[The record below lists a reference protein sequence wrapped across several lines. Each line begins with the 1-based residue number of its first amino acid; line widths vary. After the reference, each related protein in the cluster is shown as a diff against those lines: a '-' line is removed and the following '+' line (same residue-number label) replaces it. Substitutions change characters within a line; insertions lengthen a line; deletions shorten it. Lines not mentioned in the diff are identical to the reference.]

1 MNPCRM
7 GAARPAGEGAR
18 MNARAWLSALIV
30 AGLSLAPA
38 SGKDVPH
45 LTLKSGTPQTA
56 RAWVA
61 ARATRYE
68 TDFNAA
74 LVVNVSP
81 AKLKVRFRRPTN
93 RIRCRA
99 STRAPT
105 TSKASRERPRSSS
118 RFGRSRRKTSSSSP
132 NRRAPRPRRSGSNS
146 TNSSAQNNFATFDS
160 TATSTRIGPGC

>member
-1 MNPCRM
+1 
-7 GAARPAGEGAR
+7 

-30 AGLSLAPA
+30 AGLSLTPA

-81 AKLKVRFRRPTN
+81 AKLKVRFRCITRGCEFPASDQPDTVSRVN
-93 RIRCRA
+93 A
-99 STRAPT
+99 STYDVQSVKGTASIKLTIWTVAPENVVVLAQP
-105 TSKASRERPRSSS
+105 SGAKAPQV
-118 RFGRSRRKTSSSSP
+118 RFEL
-132 NRRAPRPRRSGSNS
+132 NE
-146 TNSSAQNNFATFDS
+146 Q
-160 TATSTRIGPGC
+160 

>member
-1 MNPCRM
+1 
-7 GAARPAGEGAR
+7 

-81 AKLKVRFRRPTN
+81 AKLKVRFRCITRGCEFPASDQPDTVSRVN
-93 RIRCRA
+93 A
-99 STRAPT
+99 STYDVQSVKGTASIKLTIWTVAPENVVVLAQP
-105 TSKASRERPRSSS
+105 SGAKAPQV
-118 RFGRSRRKTSSSSP
+118 RFEL
-132 NRRAPRPRRSGSNS
+132 NE
-146 TNSSAQNNFATFDS
+146 Q
-160 TATSTRIGPGC
+160 